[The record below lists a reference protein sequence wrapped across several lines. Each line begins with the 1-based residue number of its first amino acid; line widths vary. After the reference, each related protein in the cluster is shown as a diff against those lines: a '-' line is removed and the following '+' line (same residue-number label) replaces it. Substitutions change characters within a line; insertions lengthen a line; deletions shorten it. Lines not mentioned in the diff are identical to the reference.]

1 MHNVKDTYQ
10 YQGIGRGQYCI
21 RGISNKQ
28 NMRFCSFLSFLSSNP
43 IPSHPIHISRNTSY
57 VRPQERKSLP
67 ENRARKNH
75 DQRTQ
80 ARAPEP
86 LTPRS
91 APMILR
97 PSLINKRQIPSRL
110 LERPEIRGALTER
123 V

>member
-1 MHNVKDTYQ
+1 MHNVKDTS
-10 YQGIGRGQYCI
+10 I
-21 RGISNKQ
+21 RVLEEVSTVSGVSQINK
-28 NMRFCSFLSFLSSNP
+28 NMRFCSFLSFPSFLQ

-57 VRPQERKSLP
+57 VRLQERKSLP
-67 ENRARKNH
+67 ENRPRKNH

-91 APMILR
+91 SSMILR
-97 PSLINKRQIPSRL
+97 PSLINKRQIPSRM